1 MEDKDCKIL
10 STKFQ
15 GEKFKQMRRKGVFP
29 YDYLDSFEKFEDT
42 QLPDIDSFYN
52 SLSEENCRIDD
63 YNFAQMVWK
72 TFNCNTIKD
81 YIKLYLESDVLILTD
96 VFENFRKICQK
107 IYKLDPIN
115 YVTAPS
121 ISWDAMLKYT
131 NVNLELIS
139 DGDMYNFLKRAIRGG
154 LTQCTQ
160 RISIANNKYITN
172 FDSSKPNNYLSYID
186 ANNF

>member
-1 MEDKDCKIL
+1 
-10 STKFQ
+10 
-15 GEKFKQMRRKGVFP
+15 
-29 YDYLDSFEKFEDT
+29 
-42 QLPDIDSFYN
+42 
-52 SLSEENCRIDD
+52 
-63 YNFAQMVWK
+63 
-72 TFNCNTIKD
+72 
-81 YIKLYLESDVLILTD
+81 LTD
-96 VFENFRKICQK
+96 VFENFRKICLK

-160 RISIANNKYITN
+160 RIYIANNKYITK

-186 ANNF
+186 ANNLYGWAMSQPLSIIIVRL